1 MANAR
6 CNSAVLESGS
16 GVTGFACTAGIE
28 KRKGAFSSGNSRIF
42 LGKFGFSIDSSS
54 VSPQFDRALMAAT
67 TETTAGNTP
76 QGNPV
81 DRLREAFNR
90 LGSQQKIAFMVAI
103 AAVIAVVVGSVLWS
117 RQPDLKV
124 LFSNLSEKDGGA
136 IVAIL
141 EAQNIPHKFNES
153 GSLLVPAERVHAVRL
168 KLASQGLPRGGMV
181 GFELME
187 NQKFGVSQFAEQVNY
202 QRGLEGEVART
213 IQSIGSV
220 QSARVHLAIP
230 KPSVFVREQQKP
242 TASVMLNLYPGRM
255 LDAGQ
260 IAGITHLISSSVPQL
275 PASNVTVIDQSG
287 ALLSQLK
294 NRMTEAGLDPT
305 QIKYVHEIENTVVK
319 RIEEILSPM
328 LGQGNFKVQVAADI
342 DFSQTE
348 QTAESYRP
356 NNNPESTSIR
366 SQQNNETASVNQAA
380 GGVPG
385 ALTNQPPVPATAPLT
400 QPATGQPTGS
410 QPGKPGDIQGKVDA
424 AGVTAPLNAAG
435 QPINTSKNA
444 TINYELDKTI
454 RHTRQGMGN
463 IRRLSAAVVVNHRK
477 DVDKNGKAIT
487 KAIPESEMKQI
498 NELVR
503 EAMGFS
509 KERGDTL
516 SIANAPF
523 TAADKSESE
532 LPLWKDPDNI
542 SYAKDTVKY
551 LLIAA
556 ILAFIYLKIIQP
568 SLKTMFPARSEDEG
582 RTFAEGGA
590 GGSAALGGAAMP
602 GMEPGEEDATEVHID
617 HYAIKVQKARD
628 VADKDPKAV
637 ANIIKDWM
645 GVNGNRSE

>member
-1 MANAR
+1 
-6 CNSAVLESGS
+6 
-16 GVTGFACTAGIE
+16 
-28 KRKGAFSSGNSRIF
+28 
-42 LGKFGFSIDSSS
+42 
-54 VSPQFDRALMAAT
+54 MAAT
-67 TETTAGNTP
+67 TETTAGSAPVT
-76 QGNPV
+76 NPV
-81 DRLREAFNR
+81 DRLRDAFNR
-90 LGSQQKIAFMVAI
+90 LGSQQKIVFMVAV
-103 AAVIAVVVGSVLWS
+103 AAIIAVVVGTILWS
-117 RQPDLKV
+117 RQPDWKV
-124 LFSNLSEKDGGA
+124 LFSNLNEKDGGSIA
-136 IVAIL
+136 AIL
-141 EAQNIPHKFNES
+141 EQQNIPHRYSDS
-153 GSLLVPAERVHAVRL
+153 GALLVPAERVHEVRL

-202 QRGLEGEVART
+202 QRGLEGELART

-230 KPSVFVREQQKP
+230 KPSVFVREEQKP
-242 TASVMLNLYPGRM
+242 TASVMLNLYPGRT

-294 NRMTEAGLDPT
+294 SKLTEAGLDPA
-305 QIKYVHEIENTVVK
+305 QIKYVRELENSIIK
-319 RIEEILSPM
+319 RIDEILDPL
-328 LGQGNFKVQVAADI
+328 LGQDNFKVQVAADV

-356 NNNPESTSIR
+356 NNTPESTSIR

-400 QPATGQPTGS
+400 SPPTGNT
-410 QPGKPGDIQGKVDA
+410 PTTPAKPGEQAAGKIDA

-435 QPINTSKNA
+435 QPISTSKNA

-463 IRRLSAAVVVNHRK
+463 IRRLSAAVVLNHRK
-477 DVDKNGKAIT
+477 DVDKTGKPIT
-487 KAIPESEMKQI
+487 KPIPDAEMKQI

-516 SIANAPF
+516 SVANAPF
-523 TAADKSESE
+523 TAIDKSENE
-532 LPLWKDPDNI
+532 LPLWKDPENV
-542 SYAKDTVKY
+542 SFLKDVLKY
-551 LLIAA
+551 LLIAG
-556 ILAFIYLKIIQP
+556 IVAFLYLKVIQP
-568 SLKTMFPARSEDEG
+568 SLKTMFPPKHDESERHGAGEG
-582 RTFAEGGA
+582 EGGALFGGA
-590 GGSAALGGAAMP
+590 GGTAGD
-602 GMEPGEEDATEVHID
+602 EEGEEGAMVHID
-617 HYAIKVQKARD
+617 HYAVKLQKARD
-628 VADKDPKAV
+628 LAAKDPKAI
-637 ANIIKDWM
+637 ANMIKDWM
-645 GVNGNRSE
+645 GVNGN

>member
-1 MANAR
+1 
-6 CNSAVLESGS
+6 
-16 GVTGFACTAGIE
+16 
-28 KRKGAFSSGNSRIF
+28 
-42 LGKFGFSIDSSS
+42 
-54 VSPQFDRALMAAT
+54 MAAT
-67 TETTAGNTP
+67 TETTAGTTP
-76 QGNPV
+76 EGNPV

-90 LGSQQKIAFMVAI
+90 LGSQQKIVFMVAV
-103 AAVIAVVVGSVLWS
+103 AALIAVVVGVALWS
-117 RQPDLKV
+117 RQPDWKV
-124 LFSNLSEKDGGA
+124 LFSNLTEKDGGSIA
-136 IVAIL
+136 AIL
-141 EAQNIPHKFNES
+141 EQQNVPHRYSDS
-153 GSLLVPAERVHAVRL
+153 GALLVPSERVHEIRL

-202 QRGLEGEVART
+202 QRGLEGELART
-213 IQSIGSV
+213 IQSIASV

-230 KPSVFVREQQKP
+230 KPSVFVRDEQKP
-242 TASVMLNLYPGRM
+242 TASVMLNLYPGRT
-255 LDAGQ
+255 LDGGQ
-260 IAGITHLISSSVPQL
+260 IAGITHLVSSSVPQL
-275 PASNVTVIDQSG
+275 PASNVTVLDQSG

-294 NRMTEAGLDPT
+294 SKLTEAGLDPT
-305 QIKYVHEIENTVVK
+305 QIKYVRDVENSIIK
-319 RIEEILSPM
+319 RIDEILSPV
-328 LGQGNFKVQVAADI
+328 LGSDNFKVQVAADI

-356 NNNPESTSIR
+356 NNTPESTSIR

-400 QPATGQPTGS
+400 QPATGTTPGQPAKG
-410 QPGKPGDIQGKVDA
+410 GELQGKIDA

-477 DVDKNGKAIT
+477 DVDKTGKPIT
-487 KAIPESEMKQI
+487 KAMPDAEMKQI

-503 EAMGFS
+503 EAMGYT

-516 SIANAPF
+516 SVANAPF
-523 TAADKSESE
+523 TAIDKSEND
-532 LPLWKDPDNI
+532 LPIWKDPESV
-542 SYAKDTVKY
+542 SYAKDILKF

-556 ILAFIYLKIIQP
+556 IVAFLYLKVIQP
-568 SLKTMFPARSEDEG
+568 SLKTMFPPRHEG
-582 RTFAEGGA
+582 ERHAGDGTAGVAGGMFGGA
-590 GGSAALGGAAMP
+590 IGSEEEAGEDGA
-602 GMEPGEEDATEVHID
+602 TQVHID
-617 HYAIKVQKARD
+617 HYAVKIQKARD
-628 VADKDPKAV
+628 FAAKDSKAV

-645 GVNGNRSE
+645 GVNGN

>member
-1 MANAR
+1 
-6 CNSAVLESGS
+6 
-16 GVTGFACTAGIE
+16 
-28 KRKGAFSSGNSRIF
+28 
-42 LGKFGFSIDSSS
+42 
-54 VSPQFDRALMAAT
+54 MAAT
-67 TETTAGNTP
+67 TETTAGNAP
-76 QGNPV
+76 EGNPV

-90 LGSQQKIAFMVAI
+90 LGSQQKIVLMVAI
-103 AAVIAVVVGSVLWS
+103 AALIALVVGAILWS
-117 RQPDLKV
+117 RQPDWKV
-124 LFSNLSEKDGGA
+124 LFSNLTEKDGGSIA
-136 IVAIL
+136 AVL
-141 EAQNIPHKFNES
+141 EQQNVPHRYSDS
-153 GSLLVPAERVHAVRL
+153 GALLVPSERVHEVRL

-202 QRGLEGEVART
+202 QRGLEGELART
-213 IQSIGSV
+213 IQSIASV

-230 KPSVFVREQQKP
+230 KPSVFVREEQKP
-242 TASVMLNLYPGRM
+242 TASVMLNLYPGRT
-255 LDAGQ
+255 LDGGQ

-275 PASNVTVIDQSG
+275 PASNVTVLDQSG

-294 NRMTEAGLDPT
+294 SKLTEAGLDPT
-305 QIKYVHEIENTVVK
+305 QIKYVRDVENSIIK
-319 RIEEILSPM
+319 RIDEILSPL
-328 LGQGNFKVQVAADI
+328 LGSDNFKVQVAADI

-356 NNNPESTSIR
+356 NNTPESSSIR

-400 QPATGQPTGS
+400 QPATGTTPGQPAKAGE
-410 QPGKPGDIQGKVDA
+410 PQGKIDA

-477 DVDKNGKAIT
+477 DVDKTGKPMT
-487 KAIPESEMKQI
+487 KAVPDAEMKQI

-503 EAMGFS
+503 EAMGYT

-516 SIANAPF
+516 SVANAPF
-523 TAADKSESE
+523 TAIDKSENE
-532 LPLWKDPDNI
+532 LPIWKDPESV
-542 SYAKDTVKY
+542 SYAKDILKF

-556 ILAFIYLKIIQP
+556 IVAFLYLKVIQP
-568 SLKTMFPARSEDEG
+568 SLKTMFPPQHEG
-582 RTFAEGGA
+582 DRRAGDGAGGGA
-590 GGSAALGGAAMP
+590 GGIFGGTLGSDEEAGEDGA
-602 GMEPGEEDATEVHID
+602 TQVHID
-617 HYAIKVQKARD
+617 HYAVKIQKARD
-628 VADKDPKAV
+628 FAAKDAKAV

-645 GVNGNRSE
+645 GVNGN